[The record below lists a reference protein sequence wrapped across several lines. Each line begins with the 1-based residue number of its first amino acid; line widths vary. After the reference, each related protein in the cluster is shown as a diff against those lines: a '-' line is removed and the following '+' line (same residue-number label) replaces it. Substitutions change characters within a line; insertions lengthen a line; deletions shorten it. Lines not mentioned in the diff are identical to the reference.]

1 MVKLR
6 FWKKENNLEG
16 LEELTKD
23 LERLVKAKSVEEKK
37 AIAGYILDNYGFVI
51 ERKKEKFSFL
61 KKILKLWSSKIYR

>member
-61 KKILKLWSSKIYR
+61 KKILKLW